1 LRLLSAEAGRSPPRR
16 GGVATFIHRQK
27 NLQEP
32 ERIIDLGDHKVT
44 GEVAM
49 TKLRNSLL
57 GACLALPLAGI
68 GATALAASPGCASPP
83 SNAMT
88 VFLPSPGVTQV
99 ADAQAL
105 RLIADANA
113 MFRRM
118 DAEMNAMAAQMN
130 ALAVMP
136 LQLPTPR
143 QVIQAG
149 FGGTPLISVA
159 PGNGVVFTSISNGR
173 GTCSQTITY
182 SYPGHGGQPIIRVS
196 QNGNACGAVNVN
208 GPERGQAAQPV
219 MPHAIQPTVPASSQ
233 PHLWQVLYRR
243 PIPARG

>member
-1 LRLLSAEAGRSPPRR
+1 MA
-16 GGVATFIHRQK
+16 
-27 NLQEP
+27 
-32 ERIIDLGDHKVT
+32 
-44 GEVAM
+44 
-49 TKLRNSLL
+49 KLRNSLL
-57 GACLALPLAGI
+57 GACLALPLAGL
-68 GATALAASPGCASPP
+68 GATALAASPGCAGQSPG
-83 SNAMT
+83 AMA

-130 ALAVMP
+130 ALAAMP
-136 LQLPTPR
+136 LELPTPQ

-173 GTCSQTITY
+173 GSCSETITY
-182 SYPGHGGQPIIRVS
+182 SYPAHGGRPIVRIS
-196 QNGNACGAVNVN
+196 QTGNACGAVNLN
-208 GPERGQAAQPV
+208 GPGQVQAAQPV
-219 MPHAIQPTVPASSQ
+219 MPHAIQPTIPASSQ
-233 PHLWQVLYRR
+233 PHLWRVVYRR
-243 PIPARG
+243 LISPHG